1 MHIWVSFCRTGKM
14 SVKRHSFLKVE
25 GLYGKTKRFWW
36 LPAIC
41 TDLSWLVHASEVALD
56 PSFQIKPL
64 LGHPELDPFFKF
76 YCYFNALVRPNL
88 QRWTEFGLL
97 IIFLV
102 NFWWFS
108 FFYFHSS
115 PSLSRDMP
123 NWSLAWNFHHF
134 EKFSYRNTDCRSE
147 KCLKRRPQ
155 KPCKAGQYKKV
166 FILLSRHDGDKT
178 IDIWL
183 LKMIW
188 GQKLHF
194 WRRKWSFWTLGPI
207 NGAF

>member
-1 MHIWVSFCRTGKM
+1 MARWPYGSVSAGREKWLLNCIF
-14 SVKRHSFLKVE
+14 FKVE
-25 GLYGKTKRFWW
+25 GSYGQTKRFWW

-97 IIFLV
+97 IIFWL
-102 NFWWFS
+102 NSDDFP

-147 KCLKRRPQ
+147 KYLKRWWWWQQWRWWWWWGWSSPSYH
-155 KPCKAGQYKKV
+155 PHPHPHHHHHLDCPVLKV
-166 FILLSRHDGDKT
+166 LKEQAILSSYG
-178 IDIWL
+178 
-183 LKMIW
+183 
-188 GQKLHF
+188 
-194 WRRKWSFWTLGPI
+194 
-207 NGAF
+207 

>member
-1 MHIWVSFCRTGKM
+1 MNFDNFEFFWQLLTNLKILTIFENFDSCWKIWKLLKNLTIFKTILQTCANWDTDYNSYNWELGFMTIFVTWQSIVTLDSIRNSCDVL
-14 SVKRHSFLKVE
+14 VK
-25 GLYGKTKRFWW
+25 
-36 LPAIC
+36 
-41 TDLSWLVHASEVALD
+41 
-56 PSFQIKPL
+56 
-64 LGHPELDPFFKF
+64 
-76 YCYFNALVRPNL
+76 
-88 QRWTEFGLL
+88 
-97 IIFLV
+97 
-102 NFWWFS
+102 FWWFS
-108 FFYFHSS
+108 FFYSPSS

-123 NWSLAWNFHHF
+123 NWCLAWNFHLF
-134 EKFSYRNTDCRSE
+134 DKFSYRNTDCRSE
-147 KCLKRRPQ
+147 KCLKRRPH

-178 IDIWL
+178 IEIWL